1 MTISK
6 TLSLGIA
13 VSALS
18 ATMAVA
24 QTELTVYTAVEAE
37 DLARYAETFNQDHPD
52 ITINWVRDST
62 GVVTAKLLAEKN
74 NPQADMIWGLA
85 ATSLL
90 VLKTEGML
98 EPYAPAGLDKLDPRF
113 VDSDTPPSWVGMDA
127 WVASICYNTVE
138 GDKLGL
144 SAPTSWMDLTK
155 PEYAGHVV
163 MPNPASSG
171 TGFLDVSSWL
181 QIFGEDKGWEY
192 MDALHNNIAAYT
204 HSGSKPCKMAA
215 SGETVIG
222 VSFAF
227 RGAKS
232 KAEGAPIE
240 IIVPSEGIGWDMEA
254 SAIIAGTANE
264 EAAKTLLDWTITPK
278 AMEMYNVGYAV
289 VAIPGMA
296 KPVEHFPEG
305 ITDAM
310 IENDFEWAANNRS
323 SILEEWTNRY
333 DTKSEPKG

>member
-1 MTISK
+1 MTNK
-6 TLSLGIA
+6 TLLSLSVA
-13 VSALS
+13 AAALCAS
-18 ATMAVA
+18 VA
-24 QTELTVYTAVEAE
+24 WAETELTVYTAIEAE
-37 DLARYAETFNQDHPD
+37 DLERYAAAFNAEHPD
-52 ITINWVRDST
+52 IKINWVRDST

-74 NPQADMIWGLA
+74 NPQADVVWGLA

-98 EPYAPAGLDKLDPRF
+98 EPYAPAGLDALDPKFR
-113 VDSDTPPSWVGMDA
+113 DGDNPPSWTGMDA
-127 WVASICYNTVE
+127 WVAAVCYNTVE

-144 SAPTSWMDLTK
+144 TAPTSWADLTK

-181 QIFGEDKGWEY
+181 QMMGEEGGWAY

-215 SGETVIG
+215 AGETVIG

-232 KAEGAPIE
+232 KADGAPIE
-240 IIVPSEGIGWDMEA
+240 IIIPEEGIGWDMEA
-254 SAIIAGTANE
+254 TAIIAGTAH
-264 EAAKTLLDWTITPK
+264 EAEAKTLVDWTISPN
-278 AMEMYNVGYAV
+278 AMKEYNVGYAV
-289 VAIPGMA
+289 LGISGMA
-296 KPVEHFPEG
+296 KPVEFFPPNIPEK
-305 ITDAM
+305 M
-310 IENDFEWAANNRS
+310 IDNDFEWAANNRAT
-323 SILEEWTNRY
+323 ILEEWSKRY
-333 DTKSEPKG
+333 DSKSEPKG

>member
-1 MTISK
+1 MTIK
-6 TLSLGIA
+6 KILSLGVA
-13 VSALS
+13 ATALF
-18 ATMAVA
+18 ANAAFAET
-24 QTELTVYTAVEAE
+24 QLTVYTAIEAE
-37 DLARYAETFNQDHPD
+37 DLARYAETFNQDHPE

-62 GVVTAKLLAEKN
+62 GVITAKLLAEKN

-98 EPYAPAGLDKLDPRF
+98 EPYAPAGLDKFDPKFR
-113 VDSDTPPSWVGMDA
+113 DSDNPPSWVGMDA

-138 GDKLGL
+138 GGKLGL

-181 QIFGEDKGWEY
+181 QIFGEQKGWEY

-215 SGETVIG
+215 AGETVIG
-222 VSFAF
+222 ISFAF

-232 KAEGAPIE
+232 KADGAPID
-240 IIVPSEGIGWDMEA
+240 IIVPTEGIGWDMEA
-254 SAIIAGTANE
+254 SAIIAGTAHQ
-264 EAAKTLLDWTITPK
+264 EAAQTVMDWVATPK
-278 AMEMYNVGYAV
+278 AMEMFNVGYAV
-289 VAIPGMA
+289 VAIPGIA
-296 KPVEHFPEG
+296 KPVEFFPEG

-310 IENDFEWAANNRS
+310 IDNDFEWAANNRS
-323 SILEEWTNRY
+323 AILDEWTKRY